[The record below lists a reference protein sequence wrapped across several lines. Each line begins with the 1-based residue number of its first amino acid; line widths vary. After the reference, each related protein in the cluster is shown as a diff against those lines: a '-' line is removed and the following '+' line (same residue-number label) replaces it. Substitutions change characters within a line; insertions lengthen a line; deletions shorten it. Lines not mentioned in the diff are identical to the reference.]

1 MVMLIIKY
9 IEVIVVNQ
17 GDQDGHSVRR
27 ADSLRKQEQRQVINY
42 QFDGFSN
49 TLASCQWGNLTS
61 GQDELLAS
69 LLPQVQGHV
78 LQ

>member
-1 MVMLIIKY
+1 MMLIIRY

-17 GDQDGHSVRR
+17 GDQDGHSIRR
-27 ADSLRKQEQRQVINY
+27 ADSLRKQEQRQVIT
-42 QFDGFSN
+42 FSN
-49 TLASCQWGNLTS
+49 PLASCQWGNLTS